1 VHAATRSRRGWRLRR
16 ERFARRVPC
25 ASTSSALVMPIG
37 FHRLSNRGKVI
48 AAGKLTPT
56 PGTISMDL
64 TIIDLG
70 LTTALGPGDEVTQL
84 SA

>member
-1 VHAATRSRRGWRLRR
+1 
-16 ERFARRVPC
+16 
-25 ASTSSALVMPIG
+25 MPIG